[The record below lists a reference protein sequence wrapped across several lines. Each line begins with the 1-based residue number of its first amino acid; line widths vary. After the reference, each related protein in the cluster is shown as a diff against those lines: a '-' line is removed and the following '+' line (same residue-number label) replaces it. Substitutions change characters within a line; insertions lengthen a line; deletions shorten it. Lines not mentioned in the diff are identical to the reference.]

1 MFYVCSFFL
10 FAGVLVWDVATSHA
24 EYVPLITTGFFD
36 GVTADVM
43 SGAGGWLAVA
53 VAVAGAMLILRVLTR

>member
-1 MFYVCSFFL
+1 MML
-10 FAGVLVWDVATSHA
+10 TLA
-24 EYVPLITTGFFD
+24 YVPLITEGFFT

-43 SGAGGWLAVA
+43 AGAGGWLGVA